1 MAIPP
6 NNTIINPWDLSTVS
20 TISSG
25 TGGTITASSIRP
37 AKEYAIQGQMYK
49 VSYTVSDAMIATMQT
64 AVNPDDI
71 KKKMVHMLA
80 EELWKNNAIEFTKI
94 ESYDGNHV
102 FHARIFA
109 TPNTQVRILREN
121 PK

>member
-1 MAIPP
+1 MFSL
-6 NNTIINPWDLSTVS
+6 WDVS
-20 TISSG
+20 TISTVGSG
-25 TGGTITASSIRP
+25 SSGAITA
-37 AKEYAIQGQMYK
+37 ANWANHNQKEYAIQGQMYK
-49 VSYTVSDAMIATMQT
+49 VSYTVSDATIATMQK
-64 AVNPDDI
+64 AVDPDDI
-71 KKKMVHMLA
+71 KKKMVHMLV

-121 PK
+121 RI